1 MNTNRRSS
9 RQEVGSGRNAMTEDE
24 HPEMENP
31 FRLSNGRQRL
41 CVVVGGVFILKGIG
55 GAVIYGSIWML
66 CAQTPTAAC
75 LNPWLYMPW
84 CLTSIFALVFM
95 IGSTAAS
102 WSPKLLIQSHTWDI
116 VDAHTRETVE
126 RLCPPCSS
134 GTIALPNPASHRKFA
149 HRRRRLVTWS

>member
-41 CVVVGGVFILKGIG
+41 CVVVGGVFILKSIG
-55 GAVIYGSIWML
+55 GAVIDGSIWML

-84 CLTSIFALVFM
+84 SLTSIFRSGIHGRLHSSVLEPQATYPKPYMGHCGCPHSRNCRTFVPALLQWHN
-95 IGSTAAS
+95 STSEPGFAS
-102 WSPKLLIQSHTWDI
+102 QRI
-116 VDAHTRETVE
+116 
-126 RLCPPCSS
+126 
-134 GTIALPNPASHRKFA
+134 
-149 HRRRRLVTWS
+149 RRLVTWS